1 MGYPTG
7 PLLAALADRI
17 LANLDFIEARS
28 PNSATQNE
36 APYADTQLL
45 ISLLGVL
52 VFPHE
57 RTPEAL
63 GNLLLNYKR
72 LGRVVKVQHSVHE
85 GAVELTD
92 ADGEAVL
99 INPANLTSLPA
110 LLRNSVA
117 HFNVL
122 PNCDEQGR
130 FCGIR
135 VWNRTD
141 KPDRLITFVADID
154 FDELRPLARHVLA
167 AMREHRID
175 VRLEDPH
182 DPMNEV
188 REQLKNPKQPK
199 RKVPRPKQHIWDG
212 LVDGH
217 GGDVRRAQT
226 TMDRLLSAEVNRLLA
241 DQKRGP

>member
-17 LANLDFIEARS
+17 LANLDFIEARA
-28 PNSATQNE
+28 PKWGSAAQNE

-57 RTPEAL
+57 QAPEAL
-63 GNLLLNYKR
+63 GNLLRDYSSLQ
-72 LGRVVKVQHSVHE
+72 RVVKVIYSSRE
-85 GAVELTD
+85 GDRVELTD

-99 INPANLTSLPA
+99 IDPAVLTKLPA

-122 PNCDEQGR
+122 PIDTQGR
-130 FCGIR
+130 FSGIR
-135 VWNRTD
+135 VWNR

-154 FDELRPLARHVLA
+154 FDELRLLARHVLA

-188 REQLKNPKQPK
+188 QEQLKNPKQPK
-199 RKVPRPKQHIWDG
+199 GKAPRPNQDIWDG

-217 GGDVRRAQT
+217 GGDVAAART
-226 TMDRLLSAEVNRLLA
+226 TMDRLLGAEVKRSRA